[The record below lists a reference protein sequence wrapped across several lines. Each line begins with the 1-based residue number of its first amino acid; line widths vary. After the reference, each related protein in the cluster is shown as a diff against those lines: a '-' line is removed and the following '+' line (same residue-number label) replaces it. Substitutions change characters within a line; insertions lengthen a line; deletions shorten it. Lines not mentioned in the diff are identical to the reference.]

1 LISQTYAGE
10 TYAGETPARD
20 GRERTKAGIVILMLA
35 GFVAAVLVIAG
46 LIYATGASGRHK
58 AALAA
63 AGCEPSL
70 FIVGLPCTT
79 QQMVIG
85 QYEAIVTP
93 AGKQLHADMAAYRAN
108 DRRNLVGAEAALT
121 AELEAVQALDN
132 SLATVTFTPQ
142 NTARDRALIT
152 NAAST
157 GTPVPS
163 AAVIFPSQATPI
175 ADALVQADQALATLI
190 AEQARSSSL
199 RQLRSFN
206 RRVQVADAAVQT
218 DMEFLR
224 KALATSITANQEP

>member
-1 LISQTYAGE
+1 MISQTYVGE
-10 TYAGETPARD
+10 AYARD
-20 GRERTKAGIVILMLA
+20 GEERTKAGIVILMIA

-46 LIYATGASGRHK
+46 LIYAAGASGRHK

-79 QQMVIG
+79 QRMVMS

-93 AGKQLHADMAAYRAN
+93 AGKQLNADMAAYRAN
-108 DRRNLVGAEAALT
+108 ERRNLVGAEAALT

-142 NTARDRALIT
+142 NTARARALIT

-163 AAVIFPSQATPI
+163 AAVIFTSQATPI
-175 ADALVQADQALATLI
+175 ADALVRADQALATLI

-206 RRVQVADAAVQT
+206 HRVQVAHAAVQT
-218 DMEFLR
+218 KMKLLR
-224 KALATSITANQEP
+224 KALATPITANQEP

>member
-1 LISQTYAGE
+1 MISQTYVGE
-10 TYAGETPARD
+10 AYARD
-20 GRERTKAGIVILMLA
+20 GEERTKVGIVILMIA

-79 QQMVIG
+79 QQMVIS

-93 AGKQLHADMAAYRAN
+93 AGKQLNADMAAYRAN
-108 DRRNLVGAEAALT
+108 DRRNLVGAEAALR
-121 AELEAVQALDN
+121 AEAEAVQALDN
-132 SLATVTFTPQ
+132 SLAMVAFTPE
-142 NTARDRALIT
+142 NTAKARALIT

-163 AAVIFPSQATPI
+163 AAVIFTSQATPI

-199 RQLRSFN
+199 RRLRSFN
-206 RRVQVADAAVQT
+206 HRVQVASAAVQT
-218 DMEFLR
+218 DMKLLR
-224 KALATSITANQEP
+224 KALATPITANQEP